1 MPRKNQLKGLPTTA
15 AHLAHAALSY
25 ASVAQLVHADADDQ
39 FIADVAL
46 PLSQLISF
54 GFELSLKALIL
65 HLRGTQQQ
73 AEACGHN
80 LSAAYKLATSL
91 GLEWDD
97 DRKLEACLVALD
109 RQQAQFVFRYMPDTG
124 EMGIPN
130 FEKAIPLLLHFAGRV
145 HYDVGSPL
153 QVRRKH
159 VQPAGDEISPD
170 PNL

>member
-1 MPRKNQLKGLPTTA
+1 MARQNRLKGLPTSA

-25 ASVAQLVHADADDQ
+25 ASVAQLVHTDADDQ
-39 FIADVAL
+39 FIANVAL

-65 HLRGTQQQ
+65 HHGGTQQQ
-73 AEACGHN
+73 AEECGHD

-91 GLEWDD
+91 GLQWDD
-97 DRKLEACLVALD
+97 GRELEACLVALD
-109 RQQAQFVFRYMPDTG
+109 KQQAQFVFRYMPDTG

-130 FEKAIPLLLHFAGRV
+130 FERALPLLLRFAGRV
-145 HYDVGSPL
+145 HHEVGSPL

-159 VQPAGDEISPD
+159 VSPYGDNGSHQI
-170 PNL
+170 